1 VTVRLYFDEDT
12 VRHALVEALRKR
24 RVDILTPLDVGMIQ
38 KADEEQL
45 EFAAAQSRTLYTFNM
60 GDFCPFHAQWLGVNR
75 DHAGIIVARQQQYS
89 VGEQLRR
96 LLKLIGTRSQ
106 VDMCNRLEFL
116 SDWN

>member
-1 VTVRLYFDEDT
+1 L
-12 VRHALVEALRKR
+12 
-24 RVDILTPLDVGMIQ
+24 
-38 KADEEQL
+38 
-45 EFAAAQSRTLYTFNM
+45 
-60 GDFCPFHAQWLGVNR
+60 HAQWLGVNR